1 MPLTDCPQPQLRQA
15 QQLIPIEPGKLGNR
29 LRAIVFYFFLSHNH
43 DGTEPSPTIKYH
55 HITRKHP
62 TRYYVKSRKSSH
74 DDPRL
79 NQITKPE
86 PPNPSDCEPILT
98 YRPLNLYYEPTLM
111 VRSATM

>member
-62 TRYYVKSRKSSH
+62 TRYYVKSRISLDYEQCIPARIPMTRGSES
-74 DDPRL
+74 R
-79 NQITKPE
+79 
-86 PPNPSDCEPILT
+86 NP
-98 YRPLNLYYEPTLM
+98 
-111 VRSATM
+111 